1 MTIRNLAHEAL
12 RTATADCHRRVDQ
25 IYSTARLSDRLA
37 YGNFLRAQAAACLPL
52 EASLERAGVAGVVE
66 DWPERVRG
74 PLILADLAELEIE
87 KPALAEAPAMTSAP
101 AMLGALYVLEGSRLG
116 AKLLKRSVPANF
128 PAAFLAGTRSL
139 SWRSFL
145 ARIDHHL
152 GTSERRAEAIDA
164 ARRVFS
170 VFEESGRRFL

>member
-1 MTIRNLAHEAL
+1 GRRRSTCGARCPLRVRDGLWRQRHDPRSSECRADCAQTRKRSERVRAACRSAEAAGRLMTIRNLAHEAL

-25 IYSTARLSDRLA
+25 IYSAARLSERLA

-74 PLILADLAELEIE
+74 LLILADLAELEIE

-101 AMLGALYVLEGSRLG
+101 AMLGAL
-116 AKLLKRSVPANF
+116 
-128 PAAFLAGTRSL
+128 
-139 SWRSFL
+139 
-145 ARIDHHL
+145 
-152 GTSERRAEAIDA
+152 
-164 ARRVFS
+164 
-170 VFEESGRRFL
+170 